1 MPKELLLGVDAGLT
15 MTKAALFD
23 EDGRE
28 VASVSTRSEISRP
41 LPGWA
46 ERSMDETWRSA
57 AQAIRKA
64 LQAAGVTGENVAAVG
79 LTGAMVG
86 AWPIDATG
94 RPVRPAILVADTRGQ
109 EAIDAAVARDPQA
122 LSRIFASDGCVV
134 EPGCT
139 LPALRWLL
147 DYEPET
153 MSTARWILTCKDW
166 LRFRLTGEV
175 ATDVSEAAVAPGDAR
190 ARGRSMDMLRLFNL
204 DSSIE
209 LFPPVFMSE
218 SVGGHVTVTAASET
232 GLRVGTPV
240 AVGAG
245 DVPCC
250 ALASGTADPGMA
262 CTILGTTLHIGLVV
276 DRPLFEPLEL
286 GLLFTLPD
294 HLWLRVMVNL
304 AGTSNLDWALQTFF
318 PEAGAGSMFARAEQM
333 ASSRPVG
340 AGGLTYHPYLSEVG
354 LIAPVVARGVHAQFS
369 GLRSTHD
376 RADLMRAVYEGVAF
390 AIRDCYSA
398 MNRPIHEIR
407 LVGGGARSDF
417 WCQMIADVMGAAV
430 VAPEGNEF
438 GAKGAA
444 LLASVAIGWRKS
456 PREAARQ
463 ADRVR
468 RRFDPDAHLAQVYEH
483 AVARYRALRESIVA

>member
-46 ERSMDETWRSA
+46 ERSMDETWRRA

-166 LRFRLTGEV
+166 LRFSLDR
-175 ATDVSEAAVAPGDAR
+175 
-190 ARGRSMDMLRLFNL
+190 RGCHR
-204 DSSIE
+204 
-209 LFPPVFMSE
+209 
-218 SVGGHVTVTAASET
+218 
-232 GLRVGTPV
+232 RVG
-240 AVGAG
+240 
-245 DVPCC
+245 
-250 ALASGTADPGMA
+250 
-262 CTILGTTLHIGLVV
+262 
-276 DRPLFEPLEL
+276 
-286 GLLFTLPD
+286 
-294 HLWLRVMVNL
+294 
-304 AGTSNLDWALQTFF
+304 
-318 PEAGAGSMFARAEQM
+318 
-333 ASSRPVG
+333 SR
-340 AGGLTYHPYLSEVG
+340 
-354 LIAPVVARGVHAQFS
+354 
-369 GLRSTHD
+369 
-376 RADLMRAVYEGVAF
+376 
-390 AIRDCYSA
+390 C
-398 MNRPIHEIR
+398 
-407 LVGGGARSDF
+407 GAR
-417 WCQMIADVMGAAV
+417 
-430 VAPEGNEF
+430 
-438 GAKGAA
+438 
-444 LLASVAIGWRKS
+444 
-456 PREAARQ
+456 
-463 ADRVR
+463 
-468 RRFDPDAHLAQVYEH
+468 
-483 AVARYRALRESIVA
+483 